1 MFQYIIIVGLAADG
15 YTSSLVV
22 KQKAVDVTPL
32 SFTLYIAV
40 RVVILYYWFAH
51 LDIRVKMKT
60 FDDSDHAAVFLRSLL
75 DRSYLTVT
83 LHRCVG
89 DGVSCKRTY
98 PIAQSLRRELGWR
111 RDRSSPALN
120 FFFSVITACI
130 DSQYVHPEPPF
141 QNVLHRHRTHHRPTR
156 LRQARMFDAAS
167 LASGDKRAHPSRYS
181 LRRSLLGQDFL
192 STCRRTLSL
201 ARRTSRRNTL
211 PNSLTARS
219 PHSRAPMVSSSSRRR
234 PSHVTV
240 SFHRSYMPST
250 HRTR

>member
-120 FFFSVITACI
+120 FFF
-130 DSQYVHPEPPF
+130 
-141 QNVLHRHRTHHRPTR
+141 L
-156 LRQARMFDAAS
+156 L
-167 LASGDKRAHPSRYS
+167 S
-181 LRRSLLGQDFL
+181 LRALIRSTFIPNPLSKMSSIGTVHTTDRQDYGKRVC
-192 STCRRTLSL
+192 S
-201 ARRTSRRNTL
+201 TL
-211 PNSLTARS
+211 PHWLLATRELIRPVTA
-219 PHSRAPMVSSSSRRR
+219 
-234 PSHVTV
+234 
-240 SFHRSYMPST
+240 
-250 HRTR
+250 